1 MKDLL
6 NGAATINPPEFQ
18 ADLRTLLLA
27 QKTEL
32 LSEITRATANQ
43 FNNTMMAITSY
54 AELEMRNAS
63 PSQRRSLEQVLSNV
77 GRATAL
83 VQKLLA
89 FSNKQANS
97 PQPLN
102 LNQVVSGIDNLLEQ
116 LTSERVSLVY
126 QLEESLPMVMAE
138 MAEVEQVTLSLAII
152 ARNAMQAGG
161 EITISTKVVNLT
173 KDAASES
180 DAVPQGEYGALSSAG
195 TGCGAVA
202 VTPTD
207 YSGLDTRVNL

>member
-63 PSQRRSLEQVLSNV
+63 PSQR
-77 GRATAL
+77 
-83 VQKLLA
+83 
-89 FSNKQANS
+89 
-97 PQPLN
+97 
-102 LNQVVSGIDNLLEQ
+102 
-116 LTSERVSLVY
+116 
-126 QLEESLPMVMAE
+126 
-138 MAEVEQVTLSLAII
+138 
-152 ARNAMQAGG
+152 
-161 EITISTKVVNLT
+161 
-173 KDAASES
+173 
-180 DAVPQGEYGALSSAG
+180 
-195 TGCGAVA
+195 
-202 VTPTD
+202 
-207 YSGLDTRVNL
+207 